1 MTVPRSAR
9 RSTMPGSAAPTR
21 LRGPVLV
28 PALVLAFV
36 LGACEDRALTA
47 PEVVAPILAEPSAA
61 IEPAPTSANEDLSR
75 LSTVCRVLSRLLEDV
90 RREVES
96 GQNTTAVLLSTAED
110 LEKALQHTCG

>member
-9 RSTMPGSAAPTR
+9 RTTMPGSAAPSR
-21 LRGPVLV
+21 LHGPVLV
-28 PALVLAFV
+28 PALVLAFG
-36 LGACEDRALTA
+36 LGACDDRPLTA
-47 PEVVAPILAEPSAA
+47 PEVDRLRAEPSAA
-61 IEPAPTSANEDLSR
+61 IEPAPTSASEDLSR
-75 LSTVCRVLSRLLEDV
+75 LSTVCRVLSRHLEDV